1 MMLRY
6 LTAGESHGKALTSI
20 IEGMPANLSLE
31 ESYINIQLAR
41 RQKGYGRGGRMKIE
55 SDSVQI
61 LSGLRHG
68 KLTGAPVS
76 LMIENKDWKNWEE
89 IMSLSVVPGYEMKED
104 KRSLPVTRPRPGHA
118 DLTGAIKYNQRD
130 VRNILERSSARE
142 TAIRVASCSVARRFL
157 EEFGIKIYSWVT
169 EIGGVPSGNSE
180 FNGSVYYHNRNKDGW
195 SSEATFLEAEGSDVR
210 CPDVNLTENIKKKID
225 SAKEQGDSLG
235 GIFEVVITGLPA
247 GLGSHV
253 QSDRKIDALLAGAM
267 MSIQAIKGVEFG
279 LGFQEGKMP
288 GSEVHDEIFYRDSR
302 FSRNT
307 NNSGG
312 IEGGMTNGEDVV
324 IRAVMKP
331 IPTLYKP
338 LRSVDIETK
347 EAFEASIERSD
358 VCAVPAAAVIA
369 ESVAAF
375 EIAKAFLH
383 KFGGDS
389 MEEIKRNYDA
399 YLNHVATF

>member
-20 IEGMPANLSLE
+20 VEGMPANLPLE
-31 ESYINIQLAR
+31 ESYINFQLAR
-41 RQKGYGRGGRMKIE
+41 RQRGYGRGGRMKIE

-68 KLTGAPVS
+68 KLTGAPIS
-76 LMIENKDWKNWEE
+76 FFIENKDWTNWEE
-89 IMSLSVVPGYEMKED
+89 IMSSSVVAGYETKVD

-157 EEFGIKIYSWVT
+157 EEFGIKVYSWVT
-169 EIGGVPSGNSE
+169 EIGGVASENSA
-180 FNGSVYYHNRNKDGW
+180 FNGSLYYQNRKNANW
-195 SSEATFLEAEGSDVR
+195 SLEDTFSKTEDSDVR
-210 CPDVNLTENIKKKID
+210 CPDKELTDNIKKKID
-225 SAKEQGDSLG
+225 DAKEQGDSLG
-235 GIFEVVITGLPA
+235 GIFEVVVSGLPP

-253 QSDRKIDALLAGAM
+253 QSDRKIDANLAGAI
-267 MSIQAIKGVEFG
+267 MSIQAIKGVEIG
-279 LGFQEGKMP
+279 LGFEEGRMP
-288 GSEVHDEIFYRDSR
+288 GSQVHDEIFYKDSK
-302 FSRNT
+302 FSRET

-375 EIAKAFLH
+375 EIARLFLQ

-389 MEEIKRNYDA
+389 MEEIRRNYDA
-399 YLNHVATF
+399 YVSYVAQF

>member
-6 LTAGESHGKALTSI
+6 LTSGESHGKALTSV
-20 IEGMPANLSLE
+20 IEGMPANLPLE
-31 ESYINIQLAR
+31 EAYINLQLSR

-55 SDSVQI
+55 SDSVQV

-68 KLTGAPVS
+68 KLTGAPIS
-76 LMIENKDWKNWEE
+76 LLIENKDWTNWEE
-89 IMSLSVVPGYEMKED
+89 IMSSSAVPGYENKTD

-118 DLTGAIKYNQRD
+118 DLTGAIKYDQRD

-157 EEFGIKIYSWVT
+157 EEFGIKVYSWVT
-169 EIGGVPSGNSE
+169 EIGGVASENSA
-180 FNGSVYYHNRNKDGW
+180 FNGSIYYQSRKNADW
-195 SSEATFLEAEGSDVR
+195 SLEDAFSKAEDSDVR
-210 CPDVNLTENIKKKID
+210 CPDKELTENIKKRID
-225 SAKEQGDSLG
+225 EAKEQGDSLG
-235 GIFEVVITGLPA
+235 GIFEVVVSGMPP

-253 QSDRKIDALLAGAM
+253 QSDRKIDAALAGAI
-267 MSIQAIKGVEFG
+267 MSIQAIKGVEIG
-279 LGFQEGKMP
+279 LGFEEGRMP
-288 GSEVHDEIFYRDSR
+288 GSRVHDEIFYKDSR
-302 FSRNT
+302 FSRET

-312 IEGGMTNGEDVV
+312 IEGGMTNGEDVL

-375 EIAKAFLH
+375 EIAKAFLQ

-389 MEEIKRNYDA
+389 MEEIRRNYDSFVA
-399 YLNHVATF
+399 YVAQF

>member
-1 MMLRY
+1 MTLRY
-6 LTAGESHGKALTSI
+6 LTAGESHGRALTSI
-20 IEGMPANLSLE
+20 IEGMPANLPLE
-31 ESYINIQLAR
+31 ESYINLQLSR

-55 SDSVQI
+55 SDCVQI

-68 KLTGAPVS
+68 KLTGAPIS
-76 LMIENKDWKNWEE
+76 LFIENKDWVNWEE
-89 IMSLSVVPGYEMKED
+89 IMSSAPVPGYETKTD
-104 KRSLPVTRPRPGHA
+104 KRALPVTRPRPGHA

-157 EEFGIKIYSWVT
+157 EEFGVKVYSWVT
-169 EIGGVPSGNSE
+169 EIGGVASE
-180 FNGSVYYHNRNKDGW
+180 SSAFNGSIYYQNRTKDEW
-195 SSEATFLEAEGSDVR
+195 SLEDTFSKTEASDVR
-210 CPDVNLTENIKKKID
+210 CPDKNLTENIKKKID
-225 SAKEQGDSLG
+225 EAKANGDSLG
-235 GIFEVVITGLPA
+235 GIFEVVVSGLPP

-253 QSDRKIDALLAGAM
+253 QSDRKIDAMLAGAI
-267 MSIQAIKGVEFG
+267 MSIQAIKGVEVG
-279 LGFQEGKMP
+279 LGFEEGRMP
-288 GSEVHDEIFYRDSR
+288 GSKVHDEIFYKDSR
-302 FSRNT
+302 FFRAT

-324 IRAVMKP
+324 IRSVMKP

-347 EAFEASIERSD
+347 EPFEASIERSD

-375 EIAKAFLH
+375 EIAKVFMQ
-383 KFGGDS
+383 KFSGDS
-389 MEEIKRNYDA
+389 MEEIKRNYDS
-399 YLNHVATF
+399 YINYVAQF